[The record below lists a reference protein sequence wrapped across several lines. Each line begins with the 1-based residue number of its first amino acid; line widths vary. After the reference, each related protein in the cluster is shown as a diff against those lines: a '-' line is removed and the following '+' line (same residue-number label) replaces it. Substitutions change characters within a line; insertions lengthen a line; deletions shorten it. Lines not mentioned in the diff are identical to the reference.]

1 VVRASAFWHD
11 EAMRTPLLWGL
22 SGVVLVQEHVA
33 QVGDLGSL
41 LTAEP
46 ALLAG
51 LALQVPAG
59 LIALCL
65 VRALLRVAL
74 GLAPARR
81 STHAGSLALAHAC
94 TAFASSPL
102 RAAALASQ
110 HAGRAPP
117 LPA

>member
-1 VVRASAFWHD
+1 MRAGAFWHH
-11 EAMRTPLLWGL
+11 EAVRTPLLWAL
-22 SGVVLVQEHVA
+22 SGVVLAQEHVA

-59 LIALCL
+59 LIALWL
-65 VRALLRVAL
+65 VRALVRVAL

-81 STHAGSLALAHAC
+81 SSRPEPLALLRASAV
-94 TAFASSPL
+94 FASSPL
-102 RAAALASQ
+102 RNAALASR

>member
-1 VVRASAFWHD
+1 VRSGAFWHD
-11 EAMRTPLLWGL
+11 ETMRTPLLWAL
-22 SGVVLVQEHVA
+22 SGVVLAQEHVA

-59 LIALCL
+59 LIALWL

-81 STHAGSLALAHAC
+81 STHSGPLALVRSG
-94 TAFASSPL
+94 TAFASWPL